1 MNSLLKLLIHYLK
14 LGKLGKLNMVR
25 NMELMMDGIDSLS
38 SKVITKLLKNIIL

>member
-1 MNSLLKLLIHYLK
+1 LK